1 MDLNKLSKVDYRAL
15 IADNELSQLMSDE
28 DELQSNEIVVD
39 WSDVEED
46 ELVSAVVEE
55 EKWSGDE
62 EVMVDAADR
71 AERFYRFQQSIIDQ
85 TGSGGATDERGRFH
99 FDLQPVRDSRS
110 ERMGVRERV
119 YEARLRQT
127 GQFMAPQNLLNAL

>member
-1 MDLNKLSKVDYRAL
+1 
-15 IADNELSQLMSDE
+15 MSDK

-46 ELVSAVVEE
+46 ELVSAVVGE

-71 AERFYRFQQSIIDQ
+71 AERFY
-85 TGSGGATDERGRFH
+85 
-99 FDLQPVRDSRS
+99 
-110 ERMGVRERV
+110 
-119 YEARLRQT
+119 
-127 GQFMAPQNLLNAL
+127 